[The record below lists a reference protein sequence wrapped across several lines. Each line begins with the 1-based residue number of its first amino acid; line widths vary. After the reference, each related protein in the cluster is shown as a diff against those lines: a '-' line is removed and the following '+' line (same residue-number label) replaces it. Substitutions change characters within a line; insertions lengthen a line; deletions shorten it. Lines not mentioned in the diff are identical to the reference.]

1 MQKESVV
8 AIQVSDYYYDKL
20 AAVVHRTGSSR
31 TYKNLTGQSLA
42 RLIKLSSTKSREQIV
57 TDVGITS
64 YYI

>member
-8 AIQVSDYYYDKL
+8 AIQVSDYFDKL
-20 AAVVHRTGSSR
+20 AAVVHRNGRSR
-31 TYKNLTGQSLA
+31 IYKNLTGQSLA
-42 RLIKLSSTKSREQIV
+42 RLIFLSSTKSREQVV